1 MNPHSNYL
9 NTYTQ
14 SGYYDV
20 KHVVGNTMG
29 CVDTLTYD
37 SLIHVFE
44 ANVGLELGA
53 VLACDPFEI
62 QMHDMSNSEDSIVE
76 WLWEVDGQFSVQ
88 QNPSFILNQEGIY
101 DVILK
106 IETQGG
112 CLDSIVVN
120 DAITYQPVKASVLHP
135 ELACLNDT
143 VLIES
148 DSEGLNLSL
157 NWNFSNDTSSLVNV
171 VYNTLGTSNIELIAT
186 DIYQCSDTVVSFVN
200 ITKPIADFT
209 ADNLSSNCPPLICS
223 FTDLSSPSVSQ
234 WQWSFSDSTSSIVQ
248 NPSKVFH
255 SSGSYDATLIV
266 TDSIGC
272 SDTLFS

>member
-1 MNPHSNYL
+1 M
-9 NTYTQ
+9 
-14 SGYYDV
+14 
-20 KHVVGNTMG
+20 
-29 CVDTLTYD
+29 
-37 SLIHVFE
+37 
-44 ANVGLELGA
+44 
-53 VLACDPFEI
+53 
-62 QMHDMSNSEDSIVE
+62 
-76 WLWEVDGQFSVQ
+76 
-88 QNPSFILNQEGIY
+88 
-101 DVILK
+101 ILK

-112 CLDSIVVN
+112 CLDTIVVN

-157 NWNFSNDTSSLVNV
+157 NWNFSSDTSSLVNV
-171 VYNTLGTSNIELIAT
+171 VYNTLGTNNIELIAT
-186 DIYQCSDTVVSFVN
+186 DIYQCSDTVVSYVN

-234 WQWSFSDSTSSIVQ
+234 WQWIFSDSTSSVVQ

-255 SSGSYDATLIV
+255 SSGLTMQH
-266 TDSIGC
+266 
-272 SDTLFS
+272 

>member
-1 MNPHSNYL
+1 MCIGQLTNDIVVEPPYPAITIDSLYSSDGCPPLTVYFMIYLLIVMKTHQVIYNVLDLIIFGDGNESHSNYL

-112 CLDSIVVN
+112 CLDTIVVN

-157 NWNFSNDTSSLVNV
+157 NWNFLVTRLV
-171 VYNTLGTSNIELIAT
+171 
-186 DIYQCSDTVVSFVN
+186 
-200 ITKPIADFT
+200 
-209 ADNLSSNCPPLICS
+209 
-223 FTDLSSPSVSQ
+223 
-234 WQWSFSDSTSSIVQ
+234 
-248 NPSKVFH
+248 
-255 SSGSYDATLIV
+255 
-266 TDSIGC
+266 
-272 SDTLFS
+272 